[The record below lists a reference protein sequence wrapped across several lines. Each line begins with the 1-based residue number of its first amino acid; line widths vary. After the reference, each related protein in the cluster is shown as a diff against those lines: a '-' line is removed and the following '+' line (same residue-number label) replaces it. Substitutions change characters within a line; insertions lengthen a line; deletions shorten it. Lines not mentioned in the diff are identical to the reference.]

1 MKNKEVFSDRGK
13 LSQAN
18 PAETERVLDFL
29 SQKGYAL
36 KYTRDTIRNRTFINS
51 VLPSTPSNAWNR
63 FIHGSGRIS
72 QGDRVPLWMDIVATG
87 RCHCDCWHC
96 FRSSF
101 TDTSDLS
108 LSAIETII
116 QDAYELG
123 TVMLGITGGEPMMH
137 PDLVDIINMVPK
149 GMEIQLYT
157 TGYQMNDSFIRSVET
172 SQLTRCI
179 ISLDHYQPEIINARR
194 KNREAFD
201 EAIMALKSLSQS
213 SIYTTAAVCITE
225 DLCNEQAFY
234 RYMDMVCLYGIDE
247 IRVILPVP
255 LGRLQGEDHKRLY
268 LKSHRLM
275 KKVKNETAGNNELPN
290 ILIFSEMESRACFG
304 CGAGFQY
311 VSVNNDGAVTPCVA
325 VPLVF
330 GNIHHSNLRDI
341 YSDMGRYFKSSG
353 RTCLGRRLGRASE
366 RMCFTPDTF
375 PYSLGDSQMLAS
387 HCMIEGRPGN
397 FFRYMTME

>member
-1 MKNKEVFSDRGK
+1 MRNNEVFSHLEK
-13 LSQAN
+13 FSLKNSAK
-18 PAETERVLDFL
+18 AERALEFL
-29 SQKGYAL
+29 SHGGYAL
-36 KYTRDTIRNRTFINS
+36 KYTHDAANNRIFINS
-51 VLPSTPSNAWNR
+51 VLPSYPSKSWNR
-63 FIHGSGRIS
+63 FFDGAGRIA
-72 QGDRVPLWMDIVATG
+72 QGERVPLWMDIVATG

-96 FRSSF
+96 FRSAF
-101 TDTSDLS
+101 TDTSDLA

-137 PDLVDIINMVPK
+137 PNLSDIINMVPQ

-157 TGYQMNDSFIRSVET
+157 TGYQLNDFFIRSIET

-179 ISLDHYQPEIINARR
+179 ISLDHYQPEIINGRR
-194 KNREAFD
+194 KNPKAFT

-213 SIYTTAAVCITE
+213 SIYTSAAICMTE

-234 RYMDMVCLYGIDE
+234 RYMDMVCLYGVDE
-247 IRVILPVP
+247 IRVILPIP
-255 LGRLQGEDHKRLY
+255 QGRLHGENHKRLY
-268 LKSHRLM
+268 LKSYRLM
-275 KKVKNETAGNNELPN
+275 IKVKEETAGNNELPN

-341 YSDMGRYFKSSG
+341 YADMGRYFKSSG
-353 RTCLGRRLGRASE
+353 TTCLGRRLDRASA
-366 RMCFTPDTF
+366 RVCFRPDAS

-387 HCMIEGRPGN
+387 HCMVEGRPGK
-397 FFRYMTME
+397 FFRHMAME